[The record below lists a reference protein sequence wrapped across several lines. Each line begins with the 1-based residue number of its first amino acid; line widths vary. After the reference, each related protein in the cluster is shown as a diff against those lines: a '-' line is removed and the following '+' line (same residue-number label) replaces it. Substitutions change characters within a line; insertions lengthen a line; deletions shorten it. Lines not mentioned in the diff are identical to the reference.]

1 MIKKLSM
8 LALSLAL
15 LLSACNG
22 QAPAETEAPAPTVEQ
37 PPAVTEAPG
46 EIPVTGVTESLE
58 TPADAAEITATPPPP
73 RPTNEPGCTNSAAFV
88 IDVTIPDNSVI
99 GAGETFTKTWRVRN
113 TGTCIWASDYVLTHY
128 SENSMGAPDSTPL
141 DITFPGETLD
151 ISVNLIAPATPGT
164 YRGNF
169 VIENPEG
176 LIMQVDN
183 DSRLWL
189 IIQVQNTAPTA
200 TAGTTTTNAS
210 PTGSASAA
218 ATSSGTGSGG
228 ATCSFSTDVF
238 KLTAAI
244 EALNSYRSQNG
255 LPNFTV
261 NTLLVRAAQA
271 HANDMACNNFF
282 THTGSD
288 GSTPQTRVAAQGY
301 TASSVSEN
309 VYGSNP
315 PLDGPGVINWW
326 RTDTGDPRH
335 GQNLL
340 STAFT
345 EIGVGYSFFDD
356 TGYYVLVLA
365 RP

>member
-8 LALSLAL
+8 IVLSLAL

-22 QAPAETEAPAPTVEQ
+22 QAPTETEAPPPTLEQ
-37 PPAVTEAPG
+37 PTA
-46 EIPVTGVTESLE
+46 EIPVTGVTEALE
-58 TPADAAEITATPPPP
+58 TPAEEQDATATPPPP

-128 SENSMGAPDSTPL
+128 SENSMGAPAATPL
-141 DITFPGETLD
+141 DITYPGETLD

-200 TAGTTTTNAS
+200 TPGTTTSNAS
-210 PTGSASAA
+210 PTGTGAA

-228 ATCSFSTDVF
+228 ANCSFSTDVF
-238 KLTAAI
+238 RLTAAI
-244 EALNSYRSQNG
+244 EALNSYRAQNG

-271 HANDMACNNFF
+271 HANDMACNNIF

-326 RTDTGDPRH
+326 RTDTSDPRH
-335 GQNLL
+335 NQNLL
-340 STAFT
+340 STTFT
-345 EIGVGYSFFDD
+345 EIGVGYSFFDGS
-356 TGYYVLVLA
+356 GYYVLVLA
-365 RP
+365 KP